1 MSYPQVRGCKPL
13 NYQVEVNFV
22 QQAPTA
28 SSLQDN
34 RDRGPNVKLRPGRD
48 AN

>member
-1 MSYPQVRGCKPL
+1 MSYPQVRSVKPL

-28 SSLQDN
+28 SSSQDN
-34 RDRGPNVKLRPGRD
+34 RGRAPNVKRRPGS
-48 AN
+48 